1 MRYSVESLTLLLA
14 LEDYIP
20 FMTKE
25 ELLTILWY
33 GRKPSDAEICTW
45 ELKRQVREQALERR
59 FKKALTGQK

>member
-1 MRYSVESLTLLLA
+1 MKYSVEALTLLIA

-20 FMTKE
+20 FMTEE

-33 GRKPSDAEICTW
+33 GKKPDNSAICTW

-59 FKKALTGQK
+59 LKSALSRQK